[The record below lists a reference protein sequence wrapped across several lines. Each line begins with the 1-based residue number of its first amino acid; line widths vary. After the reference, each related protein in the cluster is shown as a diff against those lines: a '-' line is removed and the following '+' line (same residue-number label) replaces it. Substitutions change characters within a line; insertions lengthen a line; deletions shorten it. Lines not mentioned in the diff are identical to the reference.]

1 MSILVRKI
9 VVIGA
14 ALLLSGCYELFT
26 TAVNSYNDAVIS
38 REMAQRDRD
47 NSALASWIKGL
58 QQAADPLGDYYWARL
73 NENSRLKEHAIEKY
87 QVREFYEAAAARGVE
102 DAKLVLALKEFRSA
116 KESRDEI
123 LWSKKLQDLDYIS
136 QKQCWYRE
144 PRVSLAKNE
153 LCVRR
158 VAVTD
163 EVLHEFIYST
173 KHSDIRDYWRKKN
186 QTCTD
191 SQDYQDAIRNG
202 CRPFSD

>member
-1 MSILVRKI
+1 MNILLRKI

-14 ALLLSGCYELFT
+14 ALLLSGCYEIFT
-26 TAVNSYNDAVIS
+26 SAVNSYNDAVTS

-47 NSALASWIKGL
+47 TSALVSWIKGL

-73 NENSRLKEHAIEKY
+73 NESSRLKEHAIEKY
-87 QVREFYEAAAARGVE
+87 QVREFYESAAARGVE

-116 KESRDEI
+116 KESGNEL

-136 QKQCWYRE
+136 EKQCWYRE

-153 LCVRR
+153 LCVVR

-163 EVLHEFIYST
+163 EVLHEFIHST
-173 KHSDIRDYWRKKN
+173 KHSNIRDYWRKKN
-186 QTCTD
+186 QTCIE
-191 SQDYQDAIRNG
+191 SQDYQEAIRNR
-202 CRPFSD
+202 CRPFQN